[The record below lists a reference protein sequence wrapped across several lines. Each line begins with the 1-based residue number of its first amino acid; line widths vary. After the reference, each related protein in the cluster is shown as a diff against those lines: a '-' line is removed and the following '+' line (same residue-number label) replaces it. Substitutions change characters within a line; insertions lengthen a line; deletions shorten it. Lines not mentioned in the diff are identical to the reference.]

1 MTANLPI
8 PVPSYQEGLPPGL
21 PPGVRARLWLR
32 GDWLGLR
39 NERWYLWLH
48 LDDGRVLAFYLPE
61 GAGADDQALAEL
73 VAQVVTDDRGTL
85 LEVRMGEG
93 VAIPLYAAPAV
104 ALPALPWGDPRHD
117 AARRFAEGL
126 DQEVLS
132 LLAGLNRHRHWDSL
146 RNYNRLAAL
155 DPDLRERRLQ
165 ALTRFPPL
173 DAPLLLSAHREL
185 DLTGGKRQAWRDP
198 DGAVLDA
205 IDQGRDLAGALARH
219 YSLSRGLVRAPICAT
234 MWGGTALAHRRLLQ
248 LLEGIPAHRR
258 PRHPDE
264 FAPAMPLFIT
274 LNLLADDHTDL
285 GRLGRT
291 AFREGLAAVCAPLQ
305 AWFAPLG
312 PALADCADFI
322 RAAADRAV
330 QIGPYPRGLTE
341 HRFQLAWI
349 EARGWR
355 SLLAASR
362 RWHERAWE
370 PPVPVPVP
378 APGPSPAPW
387 DPARLA
393 AILGE
398 YRKGEAQGRELGT
411 AEELAREGE
420 TLHHCVAQYWAE
432 CRDQGTRIF
441 ALALGRERATAEYRF
456 ALAEARFDL
465 AQLRG
470 PYNAAA
476 SPALTAFA
484 EALLAELN
492 APGHGPAR
500 AALARSLGARRGDR
514 RSPWQL
520 TRRLDPASEREL
532 AAVLAYLRPA
542 LAVGELVRECVA
554 GYQFHGGIE
563 PEPRMT
569 VGDELELVREPDN
582 PHDGLAVAV
591 CWRGLRIGYVPR
603 LINADIAR
611 RVDAGDRLACQLTR
625 FDDQADPWERVA
637 FAIREVP
644 AEGR

>member
-1 MTANLPI
+1 M
-8 PVPSYQEGLPPGL
+8 PVPSYQDCL

-61 GAGADDQALAEL
+61 GAGADDQAVAEL
-73 VAQVVTDDRGTL
+73 VTQVATDYRGTL
-85 LEVRMGEG
+85 LEVRLGEG

-104 ALPALPWGDPRHD
+104 ALPALPWGDPRHG

-132 LLAGLNRHRHWDSL
+132 LLASLNRHRHWDSL

-155 DPDLRERRLQ
+155 DPDRRERRLQ
-165 ALTRFPPL
+165 ALTRFPL
-173 DAPLLLSAHREL
+173 LVAPILLSAHREL
-185 DLTGGKRQAWRDP
+185 DFAGGKRQAWRDP

-219 YSLSRGLVRAPICAT
+219 YGISKGLVRAPICAT
-234 MWGGTALAHRRLLQ
+234 MWGGTALSHRRLLQ

-258 PRHPDE
+258 PRHPDDFE
-264 FAPAMPLFIT
+264 LAMPLFVTI
-274 LNLLADDHTDL
+274 NLLADDHTDL

-291 AFREGLAAVCAPLQ
+291 AFREGLAVVCAPLQ
-305 AWFAPLG
+305 AQFAPLG
-312 PALADCADFI
+312 PAFADCSDFI
-322 RAAADRAV
+322 RAAADRAA

-349 EARGWR
+349 EVRGFR

-370 PPVPVPVP
+370 PPVPDQDPD
-378 APGPSPAPW
+378 PSPAPW
-387 DPARLA
+387 DQARLA

-398 YRKGEAQGRELGT
+398 YREGEAQGRELNT
-411 AEELAREGE
+411 AAELAREGE
-420 TLHHCVAQYWAE
+420 DLHHCVAQYWAE
-432 CRDQGTRIF
+432 CRDRGTRIF
-441 ALALGRERATAEYRF
+441 ALAMGDERATAEYRF
-456 ALAEARFDL
+456 ALAEARFSF
-465 AQLRG
+465 AQVRG
-470 PYNAAA
+470 PYNTEA
-476 SPALTAFA
+476 SPALTVFA
-484 EALLAELN
+484 GSILAELN
-492 APGHGPAR
+492 ALGRIPAR
-500 AALARSLGARRGDR
+500 AALALSLGARQPDR
-514 RSPWQL
+514 RSAWQL

-532 AAVLAYLRPA
+532 AAVLTYLRPP

-563 PEPRMT
+563 LEPQMG

-582 PHDGLAVAV
+582 PHDGLAVAIR
-591 CWRGLRIGYVPR
+591 WRGLRIGYVPR
-603 LINADIAR
+603 VSNADIAHR
-611 RVDAGDRLACQLTR
+611 LDARDRLACHLTR
-625 FDDQADPWERVA
+625 LDEQADPWTRVE
-637 FAIREVP
+637 FAIRQVP
-644 AEGR
+644 V